1 MLDWSVGPRTHD
13 LFDHQTD
20 RDRDMGIR
28 DVAWKTMKWKII
40 KKHLGYSDDEM
51 RLFREDPRNED
62 VLSCVPDLMNN
73 TIIAEVVESHGC
85 NSQHN
90 VGDRFYFD
98 GAGNLLTKRCP
109 KKVCIYALNAAT
121 GLIFASNELVYAG
134 VDPNQMRF
142 KRAGCFDVGV
152 QCGGWG
158 RVVIELKVVDREN
171 A

>member
-1 MLDWSVGPRTHD
+1 
-13 LFDHQTD
+13 
-20 RDRDMGIR
+20 MGIR
-28 DVAWKTMKWKII
+28 DVAWKAIQWKIM
-40 KKHLGYSDDEM
+40 KKHLGYSEDEM
-51 RLFREDPRNED
+51 KVFRENPRNED
-62 VLSCVPDLMNN
+62 VLSSVPNLMGK
-73 TIIAEVVESHGC
+73 TIIAEVVESNGC
-85 NSQHN
+85 NSQHS

-98 GAGNLLTKRCP
+98 GAGNLLTKLCP

-134 VDPNQMRF
+134 VDPNEMRF

-158 RVVIELKVVDREN
+158 RVVIELKVVDRGQ